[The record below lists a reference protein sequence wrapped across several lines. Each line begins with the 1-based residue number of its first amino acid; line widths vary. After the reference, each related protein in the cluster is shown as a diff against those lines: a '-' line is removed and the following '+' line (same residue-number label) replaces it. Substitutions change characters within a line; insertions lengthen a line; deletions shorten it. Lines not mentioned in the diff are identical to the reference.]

1 MREFAFTVT
10 YEEGVDD
17 LVDVFIRNPGLSSYT
32 RSCHVTG
39 NTMWR
44 VDNVSGP
51 REALAAYDHALDH
64 LSRCSSLRGI
74 GGCEMDF
81 EYETLESHP
90 NGRVIYSR
98 QSEGE
103 GCRSIPYLASEY
115 LGDGLLLHAKQHQ
128 NTYRWQ
134 ILADDDAAM
143 SDVYEELERNLLDG
157 LTLELDR
164 VEHAPEWHER
174 EPMATDLS
182 PEQRAAVELA
192 VEYGYYEQPRQASL
206 QEIARAED
214 IPTSTLQYRITQA
227 EAWLA
232 KAFLNDGTPAANPA
246 PLVSSS
252 D

>member
-51 REALAAYDHALDH
+51 QEALAEYDRALDR

-81 EYETLESHP
+81 EYETLESQP

-103 GCRSIPYLASEY
+103 GCRSIPYLAAEY
-115 LGDGLLLHAKQHQ
+115 LGDGLLLHAKQRGDA
-128 NTYRWQ
+128 YRWQ
-134 ILADDDAAM
+134 ILAADDAAM
-143 SDVYEELERNLLDG
+143 SEVYEELERNLRDG

-164 VEHAPEWHER
+164 VEHAPEWPDR
-174 EPMATDLS
+174 DPTPTDL
-182 PEQRAAVELA
+182 PAEQREAVELA

-206 QEIARAED
+206 QEIASAED

-232 KAFLNDGTPAANPA
+232 KAYLRDGTPPSNPA
-246 PLVSSS
+246 PLVTSS